1 MWGVAAAA
9 ALPLSRAVPDA
20 DPRAGPA
27 VSRQELPDSK
37 QELGEWTDLAQGANG
52 ALSNFQCHFP
62 RLPRHFKVKRDR
74 RSPLCSA
81 FISGKLRS
89 STTKDGP
96 GCDSSTSPPLRGLR
110 STSRTLQKGIVT
122 AAQSFTETRPPPN
135 PTRSRHPWA
144 PFGSRGPNSPIPPP
158 SYPSIPSGYIVA
170 FRASCGAL
178 NGQDSGVLVTT
189 AQPEGCA
196 CFGAGCWW
204 RLPGACLPEKSKR
217 KTIAAANPQWSA
229 PNSEKA
235 ASLNPG
241 RLSPSRGDVPST
253 LERWVRHSRA
263 TAFQS
268 SKTTSSSP
276 FTSNFQNVSYCT

>member
-1 MWGVAAAA
+1 MAATA

-52 ALSNFQCHFP
+52 ALSNFSAGSQGSHGTS
-62 RLPRHFKVKRDR
+62 RLKGIGILPFA
-74 RSPLCSA
+74 LLLFQGNC
-81 FISGKLRS
+81 
-89 STTKDGP
+89 
-96 GCDSSTSPPLRGLR
+96 GLR
-110 STSRTLQKGIVT
+110 SYKGWPGLRFFDIPSPSRSPVHHLQNPSKGDSVT
-122 AAQSFTETRPPPN
+122 AAQSFTETPPATN
-135 PTRSRHPWA
+135 PTRSRHPRA

-158 SYPSIPSGYIVA
+158 LYPSIPSGYIVA

-196 CFGAGCWW
+196 CFGAGWW
-204 RLPGACLPEKSKR
+204 WGLPGACLPEKSKL
-217 KTIAAANPQWSA
+217 KTIAAANPHWSA

-241 RLSPSRGDVPST
+241 RLSPSREDVPGA

-276 FTSNFQNVSYCT
+276 FTSNFQNVLYCT

>member
-1 MWGVAAAA
+1 MAAAA

-122 AAQSFTETRPPPN
+122 AAQSFTETRPPPQ
-135 PTRSRHPWA
+135 PHEEQTSL
-144 PFGSRGPNSPIPPP
+144 G
-158 SYPSIPSGYIVA
+158 A
-170 FRASCGAL
+170 FRVSRTKFTDPSPFVSFHPIRLHSCFPGFL
-178 NGQDSGVLVTT
+178 WGPKWPGLGRPSHYGSTRGVCVFRGGVLV
-189 AQPEGCA
+189 GI
-196 CFGAGCWW
+196 AGCMF
-204 RLPGACLPEKSKR
+204 A
-217 KTIAAANPQWSA
+217 
-229 PNSEKA
+229 
-235 ASLNPG
+235 
-241 RLSPSRGDVPST
+241 
-253 LERWVRHSRA
+253 
-263 TAFQS
+263 
-268 SKTTSSSP
+268 
-276 FTSNFQNVSYCT
+276 